1 MDLEDHSRPLPSRYL
16 VRELDRNP
24 SETPPLR
31 CAVIGAGRLGHALS
45 AALRDAGLAVA
56 GPLGRGADPLADVVL
71 LTVPDGQIR
80 AAAAVLTPGR
90 ARFVGHC
97 SGATTLEP
105 LAGRE
110 ALSLHPLMTVPA
122 GQADPPARPAHAPR
136 TGTTLFAGAGAA
148 IAGST
153 PDALHVAGTLAGL
166 LRLRAVEVADEDRAA
181 YHAAASIAANFLVT
195 LEGAAERLAAT
206 AGVPRELLVPL
217 ARAALENWAEQGAEQ
232 ALTGPVARGDEATIA
247 RQRAAIEER
256 APDLLETFDAL
267 VAASRVVLAT

>member
-1 MDLEDHSRPLPSRYL
+1 

-31 CAVIGAGRLGHALS
+31 CAVIGAGRLGHALT
-45 AALRDAGLAVA
+45 AALRNAGLSVE
-56 GPLGRGADPLADVVL
+56 GPLGRGADPEADVVL
-71 LTVPDGQIR
+71 LTVPDGEIE
-80 AAAAVLTPGR
+80 AAATVLTAR
-90 ARFVGHC
+90 NARFVGHC

-110 ALSLHPLMTVPA
+110 AFSLHPLMTVPEGGA
-122 GQADPPARPAHAPR
+122 AP
-136 TGTTLFAGAGAA
+136 FAGAGGA

-153 PDALHVAGTLAGL
+153 PAALHVAQTLADL
-166 LRLRAVEVADEDRAA
+166 LHLRPVEVADADRAA
-181 YHAAASIAANFLVT
+181 YHVAASIAANFLVT

-206 AGVPRELLVPL
+206 AGVPREFLVPL
-217 ARAALENWAEQGAEQ
+217 ARAALENWAATGAEQ

-256 APDLLETFDAL
+256 APDLLDTFDAL
-267 VAASRVVLAT
+267 VAASRVLMTT

>member
-1 MDLEDHSRPLPSRYL
+1 

-45 AALRDAGLAVA
+45 LALRDIGLAVE
-56 GPLGRGADPLADVVL
+56 GPLGRGADPAADVVL
-71 LTVPDGQIR
+71 LTVPDGEIE
-80 AAAAVLTPGR
+80 AAAAALTPGR

-97 SGATTLEP
+97 SGATTLAP

-110 ALSLHPLMTVPA
+110 AFSLHPLMTVPE
-122 GQADPPARPAHAPR
+122 GGTAP
-136 TGTTLFAGAGAA
+136 FAGAGAA
-148 IAGST
+148 VAGST
-153 PDALHVAGTLAGL
+153 PAALHVAQTLARL

-181 YHAAASIAANFLVT
+181 YHAAASVAANFLVT

-206 AGVPRELLVPL
+206 AGVPRALLVPL
-217 ARAALENWAEQGAEQ
+217 ARAALENWADQGAER

-256 APDLLETFDAL
+256 APDLLDTFDAL